1 MGAVSRAF
9 AVLDVLSRAPGP
21 LGTSEVARRLHLA
34 KSTTHG
40 LLQELA
46 SVGALE
52 ATRGGYRIGPA
63 LERLATASELRRRW
77 RPALERLAAES
88 GETAFLGQARGSRV
102 AVLDEVLGTGA
113 PVVSAP
119 IGSRLTYEAGVL
131 AEVMAGATLAIDRG
145 RYLEGV
151 NAVGAPVPGGA
162 VWVAGFA
169 RRLTDEKLAAV
180 ADLLAR
186 LTTQA

>member
-9 AVLDVLSRAPGP
+9 AVLDLLSRAPGP

-40 LLQELA
+40 LLQELT

-52 ATRGGYRIGPA
+52 AAGGGYRIGPA
-63 LERLATASELRRRW
+63 LERLASSSELRRRW
-77 RPALERLAAES
+77 RPVLERLAAES
-88 GETAFLGQARGSRV
+88 GETAFLGQPRGGRV

-119 IGSRLTYEAGVL
+119 VGSRLTHEAGVL
-131 AEVMAGATLAIDRG
+131 AQVLGGAPLGIDRG
-145 RYLEGV
+145 GYLEGV
-151 NAVGAPVPGGA
+151 NAVGAPVPGG
-162 VWVAGFA
+162 VIWVAGFA
-169 RRLTDEKLAAV
+169 RRLDEEKLARV
-180 ADLLAR
+180 ADLLVQLVR
-186 LTTQA
+186 NV